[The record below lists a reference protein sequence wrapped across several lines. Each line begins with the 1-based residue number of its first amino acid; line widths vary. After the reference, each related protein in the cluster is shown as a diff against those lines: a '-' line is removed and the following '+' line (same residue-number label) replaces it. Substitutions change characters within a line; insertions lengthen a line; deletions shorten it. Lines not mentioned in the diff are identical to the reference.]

1 MTDFDDAVNKVRGFT
16 RFYTK
21 KAGVLNELLLNSN
34 YGLTEARILHELNA
48 LGQTTAKHLVAE
60 LELDPAYVSRVLK
73 KFEKSGLVARTQS
86 DKDKRLQVIA
96 LTDGG
101 KNEYLALNEKSAQLF
116 GSLLEDLNL
125 LDRSKLLSAM
135 DEIQALLGRHD
146 ENAQAY
152 QLRSHRPG
160 DMGWIIGAHGR
171 LYSEEYGWDDT
182 FEAMVAKIAAEFI
195 ENFDPKSECCWI
207 AERAGRNIGS
217 AMVVKENE
225 ATAKLRLVIV
235 DPDARG
241 LGVGVKLVA
250 ECINFSR
257 QAGYSK
263 MTLWTYDNLH
273 AAIGIYKKLGFK
285 LAGEEAHH
293 SFGADLVGQYWQLDL

>member
-1 MTDFDDAVNKVRGFT
+1 MKNRLDF
-16 RFYTK
+16 
-21 KAGVLNELLLNSN
+21 
-34 YGLTEARILHELNA
+34 
-48 LGQTTAKHLVAE
+48 
-60 LELDPAYVSRVLK
+60 
-73 KFEKSGLVARTQS
+73 
-86 DKDKRLQVIA
+86 
-96 LTDGG
+96 
-101 KNEYLALNEKSAQLF
+101 F
-116 GSLLEDLNL
+116 GNLLEDLNL
-125 LDRSKLLSAM
+125 LDQSKLLSAM
-135 DEIQALLGRHD
+135 EEIQTLLGRQD

-217 AMVVKENE
+217 AMVVKEDE
-225 ATAKLRLVIV
+225 TTAKLRLVIV

-241 LGVGVKLVA
+241 LGVGVKLVE
-250 ECINFSR
+250 ECLNFSR
-257 QAGYSK
+257 RAGYSK
-263 MTLWTYDNLH
+263 ITLWTNDNLH
-273 AAIGIYKKLGFK
+273 AAIGIYKNLGFK
-285 LAGEEAHH
+285 LAGEEPHH

>member
-1 MTDFDDAVNKVRGFT
+1 MTDFDNAVDKVRDFT

-86 DKDKRLQVIA
+86 AKDKRLQVIA
-96 LTDGG
+96 LTGCG
-101 KNEYLALNEKSAQLF
+101 ENEYLALNEKSAQLF
-116 GSLLEDLNL
+116 GNLLEDLNL
-125 LDRSKLLSAM
+125 LDQSKLLSAM
-135 DEIQALLGRHD
+135 DEIQALLGRQD

-160 DMGWIIGAHGR
+160 DMGWIVGAHGR

-207 AERAGRNIGS
+207 AERAGQTIGS

-235 DPDARG
+235 DPDARD
-241 LGVGVKLVA
+241 LGVGVKLVE

-257 QAGYSK
+257 RTGYSE
-263 MTLWTYDNLH
+263 MTLWTNDNLH

-285 LAGEEAHH
+285 LVDEEPHH